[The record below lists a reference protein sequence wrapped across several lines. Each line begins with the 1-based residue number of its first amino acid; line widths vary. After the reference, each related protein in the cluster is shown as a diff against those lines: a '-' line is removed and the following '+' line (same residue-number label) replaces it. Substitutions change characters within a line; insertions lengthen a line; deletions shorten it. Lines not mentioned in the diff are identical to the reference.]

1 MTAAIASLLG
11 QVPLWAAGLIILAV
25 LLVIAAVG
33 YGLRRLHDRRHPSP
47 DKDEKESGQEG
58 YLVSG
63 VLGLFALLLGFTFA
77 LAVDRFDMRRG
88 FVLDEANAIG
98 TAYLRSQL
106 LEAPHRERI
115 SSLLVAYTDNRLLLA
130 RLQGPPSPE
139 QVAEHDR
146 LVTAI
151 WQATVSAF
159 PTIRDYDFSSSY
171 IDSIN
176 TVIDLDSARIAA
188 RRAHVPGEVFVVLAV
203 YGAGVALVL
212 GYVLVGWRGR
222 LAGTFLIALFTL
234 AVMLIFDID
243 SAATGGIRESQE
255 PIERLRASLTSW
267 PPGVFDSPP
276 Q

>member
-1 MTAAIASLLG
+1 MTAAVESFLG
-11 QVPLWAAGLIILAV
+11 LFPLWVAGLIILAV
-25 LLVIAAVG
+25 LLGIGLIG
-33 YGLRRLHDRRHPSP
+33 YFLRRAYDKQHPAS
-47 DKDEKESGQEG
+47 DKDEKEGSQEG

-77 LAVDRFDMRRG
+77 LAVDRFDLRRG
-88 FVLDEANAIG
+88 FVLQEANAIG

-115 SSLLVAYTDNRLLLA
+115 SALLVDYTDNRLLLA
-130 RLQGPPSPE
+130 RLQGPVSPE

-146 LVTAI
+146 LVTGI
-151 WQATVSAF
+151 WQATVAAF
-159 PTIRDYDFSSSY
+159 PTIRDYDFSSAF

-222 LAGTFLIALFTL
+222 FAGAFLMALFTL
-234 AVMLIFDID
+234 AVLLIFDID

-255 PIERLRASLTSW
+255 PIERLRASLTAW
-267 PPGVFDSPP
+267 PPAVFDSPP

>member
-1 MTAAIASLLG
+1 MTVAIQSFLG
-11 QVPLWAAGLIILAV
+11 LFPLWVAGLIILAV
-25 LLVIAAVG
+25 LLGIG
-33 YGLRRLHDRRHPSP
+33 LIGFGLRRAHGKQRPAS
-47 DKDEKESGQEG
+47 DKDDNEGSQEG

-88 FVLDEANAIG
+88 FVLEEANAIG

-115 SSLLVAYTDNRLLLA
+115 SGLLVNYTDNRLLLA
-130 RLQGPPSPE
+130 KLQGPPSPE

-146 LVTAI
+146 LVTGI
-151 WQATVSAF
+151 WQATVAAF
-159 PTIRDYDFSSSY
+159 PTIRDYDFSSSFV
-171 IDSIN
+171 DSIN

-188 RRAHVPGEVFVVLAV
+188 RQAHVPGEVFVVLAV

-222 LAGTFLIALFTL
+222 IAGAFMIALFTL

-243 SAATGGIRESQE
+243 SAATGGIRESQG
-255 PIERLRASLTSW
+255 PIERLRASLAAW
-267 PPGVFDSPP
+267 PPEVFDSPP

>member
-1 MTAAIASLLG
+1 MTTLG
-11 QVPLWAAGLIILAV
+11 FLFGQLPLWVAGLIILAV
-25 LLVIAAVG
+25 LLAVGAVG
-33 YGLRRLHDRRHPSP
+33 YGLRRAYDKRYRSP
-47 DKDEKESGQEG
+47 DKDEESGQEG

-88 FVLDEANAIG
+88 FVLEEANAIG

-106 LEAPHRERI
+106 LEAPHRERL
-115 SSLLVAYTDNRLLLA
+115 SSLLVSYTDNRLLLA
-130 RLQGPPSPE
+130 KLEGPPSPD
-139 QVAEHDR
+139 QVVEHDR
-146 LVTAI
+146 LVTGL
-151 WQATVSAF
+151 WQATVAAF
-159 PTIRDYDFSSSY
+159 PTIRDYDFSSSF

-188 RRAHVPGEVFVVLAV
+188 RRAHVPGEVFVVLAI

-212 GYVLVGWRGR
+212 GYVLVDWRGR

-243 SAATGGIRESQE
+243 SAVTGGIRESQE
-255 PIERLRASLTSW
+255 PIERLRATLAAS
-267 PPGVFDSPP
+267 PPAIFDSVPE
-276 Q
+276 